1 MFNKIFPKIHAEGY
15 KFLVIAGIITI
26 IFYIFSNFLALI
38 GLLLTVWVYYF
49 FRDPERVII
58 NDDNYL
64 VSPADGEVIKVEE
77 VNGPKELGLENKN
90 FKKISIFMNVFDC
103 HVNRIPCS
111 GKIEEILYKPGKFLN
126 ASLDKASE
134 DNERNYYKIKDQHGN
149 DIIVVQ
155 IAGLVA
161 RRIVCE
167 SNKDQDL
174 KQGDRIGMIRF
185 GSRAD
190 VYYENYEPLVKIGQT
205 AIAGETLLA
214 KKIME
219 PQKKNF
225 KIVSDKKNARVIL
238 PNMLTLIGVCIGLTS
253 IRFALDGRFEFAII
267 AIIFAAL
274 IDGLDGRIARLI
286 KGTSKVG
293 KELDSLTDM
302 ISFGVAPAFIMYF
315 WKLNT
320 LGRFG
325 WLLCLVYVICVALR
339 LARFNVNSNQESS
352 WRDNFFEGVP
362 SPAGAILVLT
372 PLIFSLSGFDM
383 IQLNYDLIVPTFF
396 VVISFL
402 LISKFPSY
410 SFKKIVIPRRTTIFL
425 LFGIV
430 LFFGL
435 LLIYTFNVITISAI
449 IYLLLLPISFFHYQ
463 KIKKHHENDRIQDDD
478 DLEDVL

>member
-1 MFNKIFPKIHAEGY
+1 
-15 KFLVIAGIITI
+15 
-26 IFYIFSNFLALI
+26 
-38 GLLLTVWVYYF
+38 
-49 FRDPERVII
+49 
-58 NDDNYL
+58 
-64 VSPADGEVIKVEE
+64 
-77 VNGPKELGLENKN
+77 
-90 FKKISIFMNVFDC
+90 
-103 HVNRIPCS
+103 
-111 GKIEEILYKPGKFLN
+111 
-126 ASLDKASE
+126 
-134 DNERNYYKIKDQHGN
+134 
-149 DIIVVQ
+149 
-155 IAGLVA
+155 
-161 RRIVCE
+161 
-167 SNKDQDL
+167 
-174 KQGDRIGMIRF
+174 
-185 GSRAD
+185 
-190 VYYENYEPLVKIGQT
+190 
-205 AIAGETLLA
+205 
-214 KKIME
+214 ME

-225 KIVSDKKNARVIL
+225 KIVTDKKSARVIL

-302 ISFGVAPAFIMYF
+302 ISFGVAPAFVMFF

-325 WLLCLVYVICVALR
+325 WLLCLIYVICVALR
-339 LARFNVNSNQESS
+339 LARFNVNSNQEPS
-352 WRDNFFEGVP
+352 WKDNFFEGVP

-383 IQLNYDLIVPTFF
+383 IQLNYDLIVPIFF
-396 VVISFL
+396 VLTSFL

-435 LLIYTFNVITISAI
+435 LLIYTFNVITLSVLV
-449 IYLLLLPISFFHYQ
+449 YMFLLPISFLHFQ
-463 KIKKHHENDRIQDDD
+463 KIKKKHENDKIQEDD
-478 DLEDVL
+478 DLEDEL